1 MFELSFAKL
10 FVIGVV
16 ALIVLGPERLPA
28 VARTAGTIVGRVQ
41 RFLASVKAE
50 VNAQTEDAGLNTL
63 KEDIQNSVNSV
74 RTSMQDAMSE
84 VQKSVSS
91 LQEEVTTEVEAIS
104 EEIKSNSEV
113 VVAKETSEKLN
124 NHPVFEI
131 VSVDAVVENTASKA
145 EAKETSNEN
154 PNS

>member
-10 FVIGVV
+10 FVIAVV

-28 VARTAGTIVGRVQ
+28 VARMAGTIIGCVQ

-63 KEDIQNSVNSV
+63 KEDIQSSVNSV

-91 LQEEVTTEVEAIS
+91 LQEEVTTEVKAIS
-104 EEIKSNSEV
+104 EEIKSNSEIIE
-113 VVAKETSEKLN
+113 AKEISEKLN
-124 NHPVFEI
+124 DHPAFEI
-131 VSVDAVVENTASKA
+131 VSVDSRMEDAASKT
-145 EAKETSNEN
+145 EAKESSNEH
-154 PNS
+154 PIS